1 MCEED
6 RRDTFCLHWK
16 IDVYWFAIVF
26 SISTIKI
33 KTLIVDI
40 SYVWITIPFSIKSGW
55 AVGTT
60 IWFFTSMNQEMSPN
74 MSLATHDQRAKWAS
88 KLALG
93 NFDWLRLQHMKK
105 GHGLTR
111 LQIHKKTGKNWFI
124 FSKRLHLFH
133 KQSFIVTVKPQIKMW
148 ACFSRKL
155 FVHRSNVG
163 HAVALLGKFLRAI
176 WAFEGL
182 LPSVNSN
189 MHFHWRRSWCH
200 DRTIGTRILLVAYL
214 DRILVKKL
222 RCLDKCL

>member
-1 MCEED
+1 MPPYSHYRTFRDCAIRAAISSISHFDTLQLKRNSKYQMMCEED
-6 RRDTFCLHWK
+6 RRDTFCLHGK

-55 AVGTT
+55 AIGTT
-60 IWFFTSMNQEMSPN
+60 VWFFASMNQEVSPN

-93 NFDWLRLQHMKK
+93 NFDWLRLQHTKK

-111 LQIHKKTGKNWFI
+111 LQIVKKTGKNWFI

-133 KQSFIVTVKPQIKMW
+133 EQ
-148 ACFSRKL
+148 
-155 FVHRSNVG
+155 RSVVE
-163 HAVALLGKFLRAI
+163 AQL
-176 WAFEGL
+176 
-182 LPSVNSN
+182 
-189 MHFHWRRSWCH
+189 
-200 DRTIGTRILLVAYL
+200 
-214 DRILVKKL
+214 
-222 RCLDKCL
+222 